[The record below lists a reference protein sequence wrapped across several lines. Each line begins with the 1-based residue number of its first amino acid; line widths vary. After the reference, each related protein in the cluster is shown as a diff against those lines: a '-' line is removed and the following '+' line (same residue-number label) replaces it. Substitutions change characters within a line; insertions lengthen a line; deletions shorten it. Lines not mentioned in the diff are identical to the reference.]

1 MFARSRCPVQNNLNN
16 NSGSSLVTVVLYV
29 QERNQFSLFPLY
41 FVALAFADNFT
52 QSVASEAIAIGLAIK
67 CRKIQYIGLKQ

>member
-1 MFARSRCPVQNNLNN
+1 M
-16 NSGSSLVTVVLYV
+16 TVVLYV

-52 QSVASEAIAIGLAIK
+52 QSIASEAIAIGLAIK